1 MDWKHDQINNC
12 WILSDNT
19 EIVSKIYIKTKENQ
33 INKYIVKT
41 ILQSVY
47 LGSKKFK
54 KLEKTGKNWY
64 SKIRKFKTQK
74 EVDDYIEIKKKEILK
89 IVK

>member
-1 MDWKHDQINNC
+1 MDWKLDQINNC
-12 WILSDNT
+12 WVLSDNT
-19 EIVSKIYIKTKENQ
+19 EIVSKIYIKIKENQ

-54 KLEKTGKNWY
+54 KLENKGNNWD
-64 SKIRKFKTQK
+64 SKIRKFKTK
-74 EVDDYIEIKKKEILK
+74 DEVDKYIEIKKKDILK